1 MAIDYKIF
9 TQYSQL
15 PNTWDAFVN
24 HDIFLQ
30 STYLKAL
37 EYNSPN
43 NITWYYVG
51 IFKNQ
56 RLTGIAII
64 QRVQLYLKDMFR
76 ITSNSKWKAVV
87 RSLLS
92 KVLKGNILVVGNLMQ
107 TGQHGIFF
115 DKYQLSQTEYIETAF
130 KALDAIKTTIKQ
142 LDKKTVRVLLFKD
155 YFEDDTIHQAQEQF
169 KQKGFH
175 QLNVQPNML
184 LNIPSHWNHFDDYL
198 NDLSAKYR
206 ARFKR
211 AVKKLGDIS
220 VKELE
225 LEDIQLHSKRLYD
238 LYKNVSNNAPFN
250 TFILHEQHFYQL
262 KKELQNNFKVFGYY
276 LNEELIGFHTL
287 ILNHQ
292 QLETYFLGYDETHQ
306 HSNQLYL
313 NMLYQMLR
321 FGIDHRFETIVY
333 ARTAM
338 EIKSSVGSKAIPMSM
353 YLKHTNSFINV
364 ALKGLFKVMN
374 PSSNW
379 EERHPFK

>member
-1 MAIDYKIF
+1 
-9 TQYSQL
+9 
-15 PNTWDAFVN
+15 
-24 HDIFLQ
+24 
-30 STYLKAL
+30 
-37 EYNSPN
+37 
-43 NITWYYVG
+43 
-51 IFKNQ
+51 
-56 RLTGIAII
+56 
-64 QRVQLYLKDMFR
+64 
-76 ITSNSKWKAVV
+76 
-87 RSLLS
+87 
-92 KVLKGNILVVGNLMQ
+92 
-107 TGQHGIFF
+107 
-115 DKYQLSQTEYIETAF
+115 
-130 KALDAIKTTIKQ
+130 
-142 LDKKTVRVLLFKD
+142 
-155 YFEDDTIHQAQEQF
+155 
-169 KQKGFH
+169 
-175 QLNVQPNML
+175 ML
-184 LNIPSHWNHFDDYL
+184 LKIPSHWNHFDDYL

>member
-9 TQYSQL
+9 TEHSQL
-15 PNTWDAFVN
+15 PNTWDAIAN
-24 HDIFLQ
+24 HDVFLQ
-30 STYLKAL
+30 STYFKAL
-37 EYNSPN
+37 QHSSPN

-51 IFKNQ
+51 IFKDEH
-56 RLTGIAII
+56 LVGIAII
-64 QRVQLYLKDMFR
+64 QRVQLYVKDMFR
-76 ITSNSKWKAVV
+76 ITSNSQWKAVV

-107 TGQHGIFF
+107 TGQHGVFF
-115 DKYQLSQTEYIETAF
+115 DKYQLSQNEYIEALF
-130 KALDAIKTTIKQ
+130 KALHAIKTTIKQ

-155 YFEDDTIHQAQEQF
+155 YFEDDVIPQAQEHF

-175 QLNVQPNML
+175 QLSVQPNML
-184 LNIPSHWNHFDDYL
+184 MNLPSNWQNFDDYL
-198 NDLSAKYR
+198 NDLSTKYR
-206 ARFKR
+206 TRYKR
-211 AVKKLGDIS
+211 ALKKLGAIS
-220 VKELE
+220 IKELE
-225 LEDIQLHSKRLYD
+225 TEDIQLNSNRLYE

-262 KKELQNNFKVFGYY
+262 KKELQNKFKVFGYF
-276 LNEELIGFHTL
+276 LNDDLIGFHTL
-287 ILNHQ
+287 ILNNQ
-292 QLETYFLGYDETHQ
+292 QLETYFLGYDEAHQ

-338 EIKSSVGSKAIPMSM
+338 EIKSSVGAKAVPMSM
-353 YLKHTNSFINV
+353 YLKHTNNFINV

-374 PSSNW
+374 PSQTW